1 MELWMWTIAVALAVG
16 GGMWGYA
23 FGKDN
28 APDNADE
35 REKNKNLELELD
47 GLKKEFGGYREE
59 VNEHFK
65 TTADLVHEL
74 TNSYKSVY
82 EQLASGSEKLCSGQV
97 LIDMKEAQQ
106 LEADINK
113 SSNTGSSVH

>member
-23 FGKDN
+23 FGKEN
-28 APDNADE
+28 APDNAVE
-35 REKNKNLELELD
+35 KEKNKTLEKELD
-47 GLKKEFGGYREE
+47 GLKTEFSGYREE

-74 TNSYKSVY
+74 TNSYKAVY
-82 EQLASGSEKLCSGQV
+82 DQLASGSQKLCSGQTM
-97 LIDMKEAQQ
+97 IDVEEAQR
-106 LEADINK
+106 LESDINK
-113 SSNTGSSVH
+113 GSSVH